1 MARPYCVTKL
11 IDPALAE
18 IKPVYYP
25 GEERLVSLDVLKLNR
40 GEDIIRPNPE
50 DTDPDKWL
58 DKGELTE
65 LPEVHR
71 TEAEDML
78 GNKAVVLVTS
88 EMDNGLYLE
97 LPIIPEEPENIA
109 LREGI
114 HERIQ
119 AEIRHEDK
127 EMAEEILEDLPAWNE
142 VPDLMMETE

>member
-71 TEAEDML
+71 TEA
-78 GNKAVVLVTS
+78 N
-88 EMDNGLYLE
+88 NGPYLE
-97 LPIIPEEPENIA
+97 LPIIPGEPEAIA
-109 LREGI
+109 AR
-114 HERIQ
+114 
-119 AEIRHEDK
+119 
-127 EMAEEILEDLPAWNE
+127 
-142 VPDLMMETE
+142 